1 MQATRLKQLS
11 LVVLCSVLV
20 ASCTSM
26 SKPNPI
32 ADDRLARIDGALE
45 AFVAEGKRAG
55 LVWAVAQNGEIV
67 GSGAHGQAN
76 VGANEP
82 MALDSIFRIYSMT
95 RAVTAVAVLQL
106 AERRLV
112 ALDSPVSRYLPQ
124 LASLEAID
132 AIDGEVYTTR
142 AAARPITVRDLLTY
156 TAGFAYAPQF
166 PESVGVDHRGI
177 LALDR
182 SMGQSMTLLA
192 SYPLRDQPGVRWRYG
207 YHSDVLGALVETV
220 TGTRLDLYF
229 RDNIFA
235 PLGMSD
241 TGFLVPAEKLDR
253 LVRAYD
259 GDGNDITDRLPPS
272 SGYTRETSFH
282 SGGGGL
288 VSTAPDWVRFAT
300 MLANDGEFDGAKI
313 LSRSTARA
321 LRRNQLT
328 PEQGPLF
335 WYDGADTGQPG
346 FSPRFVGYGFGY
358 SIGVRLDADDHTIP
372 GRPGEITWG
381 GLASTNWFADPETGL
396 VALVF
401 AQYLGMDSDD
411 TDAALRRA
419 LYESD

>member
-1 MQATRLKQLS
+1 MQVARWKQRT
-11 LVVLCSVLV
+11 LVILCSALAV
-20 ASCTSM
+20 SCAAM
-26 SKPNPI
+26 PKPSPVE
-32 ADDRLARIDGALE
+32 ADRLARINESLA
-45 AFVAEGKRAG
+45 AFVARGERAG
-55 LVWAVAQNGEIV
+55 LVWAVAQDGEIV
-67 GSGAHGQAN
+67 GYGAHGQAN
-76 VGANEP
+76 VAANQA

-124 LASLEAID
+124 LASLKAID
-132 AIDGEVYTTR
+132 AVDGEVYTTR

-156 TAGFAYAPQF
+156 TSGFAYAPQY
-166 PESVGVDHRGI
+166 PASVGVDHRGI

-182 SMGQSMTLLA
+182 SMGQAMTLL
-192 SYPLRDQPGVRWRYG
+192 STYPLRDQPGARWRYG

-220 TGTRLDLYF
+220 AGQRLDLYF

-235 PLGMSD
+235 PLGMND
-241 TGFLVPAEKLDR
+241 TGFVVPPEKLDR

-288 VSTAPDWVRFAT
+288 VSTAPDWVRFAG
-300 MLANDGEFDGAKI
+300 MLANDGELDGVRI

-328 PEQGPLF
+328 SEQGPLF

-358 SIGVRLDADDHTIP
+358 SIGVRLDTDDHTIP
-372 GRPGEITWG
+372 GRAGEITWG

-401 AQYLGMDSDD
+401 AQYLGADSDD

-419 LYESD
+419 LYE